1 MRIQSNRDLKEILEI
16 IWNKSIEY
24 TEKVSNSKAYNRK
37 PGVAIT
43 KSPIGNWFYEKAV
56 KDVIPFSLAQEFA
69 KKNDILT
76 KGDRGIIGSIA
87 AVSFR
92 PVEFTYE
99 LITYRPSEEWN
110 KSRRDVDP
118 QSVIK
123 YDEQFFPHVFAN
135 FDYIKNNILIAPHG
149 NDPILYGIRGTNI
162 DSLLFGL
169 ETIRIKDK
177 VEMVMLFKT
186 NQGTDDH
193 ILPNSHYFYQT
204 TEIITKV
211 ENIEIREGGDVLIK
225 ANENVIIVYK
235 ETGELN
241 TAAKLLQKGDLIKVI
256 GAIKPSMS
264 YGKIIEAERIEILQL
279 FSDRKKNPKC
289 PKCNGPT
296 ESLGRNKG
304 FRCKKCG
311 YRFFGEKEILQIERE
326 LSLGVYQSRYY
337 RHLTK
342 PLFLQPVTS
351 QELNQEEINKLVVK
365 LLNYNKNI

>member
-1 MRIQSNRDLKEILEI
+1 MRVQSNRDLEEILEI

-24 TEKVSNSKAYNRK
+24 TEKVSRSKAYNRK

-43 KSPIGNWFYEKAV
+43 KSTIDNWFYEKTV
-56 KDVIPFSLAQEFA
+56 KDVIPITLVQEFA
-69 KKNDILT
+69 RKYDILT
-76 KGDRGIIGSIA
+76 KGDRVIIGSIA

-92 PVEFTYE
+92 PIEFTYE

-118 QSVIK
+118 QSVMK
-123 YDEQFFPHVFAN
+123 YDEQFFPYVFAN
-135 FDYIKNNILIAPHG
+135 FDYIKNNILITPHG

-162 DSLLFGL
+162 NSLLFGL
-169 ETIRIKDK
+169 ETIRTKDK

-193 ILPNSHYFYQT
+193 ILPNSRYFYQT
-204 TEIITKV
+204 TEIMTKV
-211 ENIEIREGGDVLIK
+211 ENIEIREGGDVLIE
-225 ANENVIIVYK
+225 ANENMIIVYK

-241 TAAKLLQKGDLIKVI
+241 VAAKLLQKGDLIKVI
-256 GAIKPSMS
+256 GAIKPSIS

-279 FSDRKKNPKC
+279 FSNGKKNPRC

-304 FRCKKCG
+304 FRCKKCS
-311 YRFFGEKEILQIERE
+311 YRFFGEKEILQIKRE
-326 LSLGVYQSRYY
+326 LSLGVYQSKYY
-337 RHLTK
+337 RHLTR
-342 PLFLQPVTS
+342 PLFLQPATS
-351 QELNQEEINKLVVK
+351 QELNQEKINKLVIK
-365 LLNYNKNI
+365 LLNYGKNI